1 MKDKVVLLISLLFCF
16 PAFTAESYRPL
27 FVIER
32 STNANVIHYAA
43 KVNDDGRLDSR
54 EPVVAYW
61 IMAAE
66 DGRRQPLNALER
78 VRAYGFGLE
87 KDKSGSFYRMTLVSQ
102 RKLEIDVYS
111 DGSYVRAETII
122 GGHRAYLSKIYVN
135 ARNSWHLRLVNYYEL
150 FGIDKAT
157 GGNCYERVFPD

>member
-1 MKDKVVLLISLLFCF
+1 MKHKVTLLTAMLVCF

-43 KVNDDGRLDSR
+43 KVNDEGGLDSR

-78 VRAYGFGLE
+78 VRAYGFTVL
-87 KDKSGSFYRMTLVSQ
+87 KDKSGSFYRMTLVS
-102 RKLEIDVYS
+102 RKKLEINIYS
-111 DGSYVRAETII
+111 DGSSVKAETSI